1 MMLAFEE
8 EHPFALAYR
17 LVEEGRIDPWNVDIV
32 ELANAYLEEIRKI
45 QVLDMR
51 IPARALMAA
60 SFLLK
65 KKVEV
70 LFPEPKKAREKKKS
84 YTLEEI
90 VQEFEEKKESFLEL
104 PQQVER
110 EEIKERRSV
119 KRQAKNRQKKVSII
133 PIHIS
138 KFEEVLEDI
147 HRLMSQGVKRFSLF
161 ELFLGK
167 NLAPYI
173 MALMTLYND
182 EKIELYQDEP
192 YGDLIVE
199 VVSGE

>member
-1 MMLAFEE
+1 MLVFEE

-32 ELANAYLEEIRKI
+32 ELANAYLEEIRKME
-45 QVLDMR
+45 VLDMR
-51 IPARALMAA
+51 IPARAIMAA

-70 LFPEPKKAREKKKS
+70 LFPEPKKARERKKS
-84 YTLEEI
+84 YTLDEI
-90 VQEFEEKKESFLEL
+90 VQEFEEEKENFLGL
-104 PQQVER
+104 PQQVKR
-110 EEIKERRSV
+110 EERKGKRTV
-119 KRQAKNRQKKVSII
+119 KRQASNRQRRANTI

-147 HRLMSQGVKRFSLF
+147 YRLMSQGVKRFSLL

-182 EKIELYQDEP
+182 EKIEIYQAEP

-199 VVSGE
+199 VINGE

>member
-1 MMLAFEE
+1 MLAFEE
-8 EHPFALAYR
+8 DHPFALAYR
-17 LVEEGRIDPWNVDIV
+17 LVEEGKIDPWNVDIV

-51 IPARALMAA
+51 IPAKVIMAA

-65 KKVEV
+65 KKIEV
-70 LFPEPKKAREKKKS
+70 LFPEPKKTREKKRN
-84 YTLEEI
+84 YTLDEI
-90 VQEFEEKKESFLEL
+90 VQEFEEEKESFLQL
-104 PQQVER
+104 PQRVEK
-110 EEIKERRSV
+110 EEINERKPV
-119 KRQAKNRQKKVSII
+119 KRQAKSRRKKASVI
-133 PIHIS
+133 PIHVS

-147 HRLMSQGVKRFSLF
+147 HRLISQGVKRFSLF

-199 VVSGE
+199 VISNE

>member
-1 MMLAFEE
+1 MLAFEE

-17 LVEEGRIDPWNVDIV
+17 LVEDGRIDPWNVDIV
-32 ELANAYLEEIRKI
+32 ELANAYLEEIRKME
-45 QVLDMR
+45 VLDMR
-51 IPARALMAA
+51 IPARAIMAA

-70 LFPEPKKAREKKKS
+70 LFPEPKKTREKKKS
-84 YTLEEI
+84 YTLDEI
-90 VQEFEEKKESFLEL
+90 VQEFEEEKESFLEL

-119 KRQAKNRQKKVSII
+119 KRQASNRQRKVSVI

-138 KFEEVLEDI
+138 KFEEVLEGI
-147 HRLMSQGVKRFSLF
+147 HRLMSQGVKRFSLL

-192 YGDLIVE
+192 YGDLVVE
-199 VVSGE
+199 VISGE